1 MADKESKELQAKGKT
16 AVTTPAEATRPGP
29 VFSPTVDIF
38 ETEKELML
46 LADMPGVE
54 VKDLS
59 IDLNDNVLTVSGDVD
74 PPEGK
79 DEVDLLR
86 EYRTGKYF
94 RQFTVS
100 EVIDQAKIGAE
111 LKDGVLRLNM
121 PKIEAAKPRRITV
134 KAG

>member
-1 MADKESKELQAKGKT
+1 MAEKESKELQAKSKT
-16 AVTTPAEATRPGP
+16 AVTRPAEATRPGP
-29 VFSPTVDIF
+29 VFSATVDIF
-38 ETEKELML
+38 ENEKELVL
-46 LADMPGVE
+46 LADMPGVDA
-54 VKDLS
+54 KDLS

-111 LKDGVLRLNM
+111 LKDGVLRVNM
-121 PKIEAAKPRRITV
+121 PKIEAAKPRKITV

>member
-1 MADKESKELQAKGKT
+1 
-16 AVTTPAEATRPGP
+16 
-29 VFSPTVDIF
+29 
-38 ETEKELML
+38 
-46 LADMPGVE
+46 
-54 VKDLS
+54 
-59 IDLNDNVLTVSGDVD
+59 VLTVSGDVD
-74 PPEGK
+74 PPEAK

-121 PKIEAAKPRRITV
+121 PKIEAAKPRKITV

>member
-16 AVTTPAEATRPGP
+16 AVTAPAEATRPGP
-29 VFSPTVDIF
+29 LFSPTVDIF
-38 ETEKELML
+38 ETEKELVL

-74 PPEGK
+74 PPEAK

-121 PKIEAAKPRRITV
+121 PKIEAAKPRKITV

>member
-1 MADKESKELQAKGKT
+1 MADKESKELQAREKT
-16 AVTTPAEATRPGP
+16 AMATPAEATRPGP
-29 VFSPTVDIF
+29 LFSPAVDIF
-38 ETEKELML
+38 EREKELVL

-54 VKDLS
+54 AKDLA
-59 IDLNDNVLTVSGDVD
+59 IDLSDNVLTVSGDVK

-79 DEVDLLR
+79 SEADILR

-121 PKIEAAKPRRITV
+121 PKVEAAKPRKITV

>member
-1 MADKESKELQAKGKT
+1 MADKESKELQAKSKT

-29 VFSPTVDIF
+29 VFSPAVDIF
-38 ETEKELML
+38 ENEKELVL

-54 VKDLS
+54 AKDLS

-121 PKIEAAKPRRITV
+121 PKIEAAKPRKITV